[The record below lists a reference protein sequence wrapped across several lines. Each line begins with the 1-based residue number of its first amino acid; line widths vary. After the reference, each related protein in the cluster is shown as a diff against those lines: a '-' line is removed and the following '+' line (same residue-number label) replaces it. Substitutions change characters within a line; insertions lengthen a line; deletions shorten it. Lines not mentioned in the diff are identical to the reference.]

1 METSSTINSQ
11 VAAFAYLENTRILA
25 KGIEGLYTQYRHA
38 NGAAGTDAQW
48 TLVELKQFIQE
59 TYRTSIHRDSG
70 KYLPQNPH
78 FDLFSFRYPEADAS
92 REGEEAYYQMAS
104 MLQMYWKL
112 TCLEEDQRDTVHA
125 GGLSSEYELIC
136 NCMRELLCS
145 NMCYLAYRRLD
156 DTRVL
161 AASSIREKDL
171 KDSWKSLGKTMFGT
185 QEIATLLDQLY
196 TPQSEVLDDSQWL
209 PDGMRLLTLSG
220 TPSEPSASSHDTVE
234 SRIKFLVIPLGLDRQ
249 DADAEEQI
257 YLIFHFGDTY
267 PFSELSEWL
276 SHLRDALFLRGRLIK
291 VLSHD
296 LFQLLNDR
304 NEYRGIRRKNAEGK
318 PLRILH
324 LSDLHVEKGNSED
337 ILACI
342 EKLEVPGKFDFMVI
356 TGDVA
361 QGRCSAG
368 ELEINYLSAAQVI
381 RALAF
386 RIWAVPRRENE
397 LVLEQDWKKRLIII
411 PGNHDYASMNELET
425 QHDETHRA
433 SISGRPAATEGSA
446 MAKFTYYINFL
457 RQLLDIDVGT
467 LIDDGMNELRSYD
480 EMKISFLSLNTS
492 IMANPIRNNKVHL
505 DSEFVD
511 RVTTKLNSGDY
522 AQNQVVCLCHHG
534 PDYDIDYVSDQYYES
549 LICEEITKTFRDYF
563 RSQFSETSASG
574 AASSIASVTM
584 EEMET
589 CWEHVEH
596 ASEAICAGKMLQGR
610 ADYEEL
616 LQNES
621 VQAWLWETGAGHIP
635 VDIVKRIQKK
645 RQKSR
650 LYADYRLLSERE
662 AFPGQ
667 HKSSEQYQ
675 KIVSSIQLAAN
686 VSKSDSDSFGSEFD
700 KLYKTGKIS
709 VTLSGHTHKRSQS
722 EGKNRYTAD
731 RFFGKHIRLKPG
743 QDLTLETV
751 FSLNYGIC
759 ELPTLSETNN
769 GAKQFRYQFLSSRF
783 LKDNT
788 TGKFALENSRKPYCT
803 LNSI

>member
-11 VAAFAYLENTRILA
+11 VAAFVYLENTRILA
-25 KGIEGLYTQYRHA
+25 KGIEGLYAQYKHDNHA
-38 NGAAGTDAQW
+38 AQEVEQW
-48 TLVELKQFIQE
+48 KLDELKQFVKQ
-59 TYRTSIHRDSG
+59 TYEASIHRDSG

-92 REGEEAYYQMAS
+92 RKGEDAYYQMAS

-112 TCLEEDQRDTVHA
+112 TCLEEDQRNAVHA
-125 GGLSSEYELIC
+125 SSLSSEYELIC

-156 DTRVL
+156 DTRLL

-171 KDSWKSLGKTMFGT
+171 KVSLESPAKTVFGT
-185 QEIATLLDQLY
+185 QKIAALLDQLY
-196 TPQSEVLDDSQWL
+196 IPQSEVSDDSQWL
-209 PDGMRLLTLSG
+209 PDGMRLLTLAS
-220 TPSEPSASSHDTVE
+220 TPSEPSASSHETVE
-234 SRIKFLVIPLGLDRQ
+234 PPIKFLVIPLGLDRQ
-249 DADAEEQI
+249 DTGVEEQI

-304 NEYRGIRRKNAEGK
+304 NEYRGIQRKNAEGK

-324 LSDLHVEKGNSED
+324 LSDLHVEKGNYGD

-368 ELEINYLSAAQVI
+368 DLEINYLSAAQVI

-386 RIWAVPRRENE
+386 QIWAVSRRENE
-397 LVLEQDWKKRLIII
+397 RVLEQDWKKRLIII

-457 RQLLDIDVGT
+457 RQLLDTDVGT

-505 DSEFVD
+505 DSKFIK

-563 RSQFSETSASG
+563 HSKFSETSTSG
-574 AASSIASVTM
+574 ATSDPASVTKK
-584 EEMET
+584 EMENR
-589 CWEHVEH
+589 WVQVEH
-596 ASEAICAGKMLQGR
+596 ASDDICAGKTRQGR
-610 ADYEEL
+610 KSYEEL
-616 LQNES
+616 LKNES
-621 VQAWLWETGAGHIP
+621 VQAWLWETGAGQIP
-635 VDIVKRIQKK
+635 VDIVSRIQKK

-650 LYADYRLLSERE
+650 LYADYQLLSETE
-662 AFPGQ
+662 VFPDQ

-675 KIVSSIQLAAN
+675 KIVSSIQRAAN
-686 VSKSDSDSFGSEFD
+686 VSESDSKLFRSEFD

-709 VTLSGHTHKRSQS
+709 VTLSGHTHKHSQS
-722 EGKNRYTAD
+722 EKRNNYTAD
-731 RFFGKHIRLKPG
+731 RFFSKQIRLKPG

-769 GAKQFRYQFLSSRF
+769 GAKQPHYQFFSSCF
-783 LKDNT
+783 LKDNA

-803 LNSI
+803 LDSK